1 MDDNDGTSLPANTV
15 CAATG
20 NITAWDGGRPL
31 DLKWLEDFLALVEHG
46 SFTKAAEARF
56 VSQPAFSRRIRAL
69 ENWLGVELI
78 DRNAYPTRLTAL
90 GEEYTEAIRELV
102 ARTYRLRS
110 EMRARDAAGDRLV
123 VSTQHSLSVTFCPRW
138 FGEIRPLLGENSIRV
153 KAHNLHDCLDQFL
166 SGQSDLLLCYYSPDV
181 YPELER
187 SDLARL
193 ELGTEQLIPVASP
206 ALAAGGG
213 RRYPLVGFPSESFF
227 GRLVQTECIPATR
240 DSGVEFELIFE
251 TALSESARALSL
263 EGTGLAW
270 LPASLVRRDLEEGR
284 LARVPDLPAV
294 AMQVVLIM
302 NRANRKKVLH
312 AIWDYMESAHAGML
326 SVAP

>member
-1 MDDNDGTSLPANTV
+1 MIM
-15 CAATG
+15 TG
-20 NITAWDGGRPL
+20 LRGRPIPFAQRPVTLLHEQGRASL

-78 DRNAYPTRLTAL
+78 DRNAYPTRLTRL
-90 GEEYTEAIRELV
+90 GEDYTDSIRDLV

-138 FGEIRPLLGENSIRV
+138 FGEIRPLLGDNSIRV

-166 SGQSDLLLCYYSPDV
+166 SGQSDLLLCYFSPDV

-193 ELGTEQLIPVASP
+193 QLGTEQLIPVAAP
-206 ALAAGGG
+206 ALVAAGGAH
-213 RRYPLVGFPSESFF
+213 YPLVGFPTESFF
-227 GRLVQTECIPATR
+227 GRLVQTDCIPASME
-240 DSGVEFELIFE
+240 SGVEFDLVFE
-251 TALSESARALSL
+251 TALSESARALAL

-270 LPASLVRRDLEEGR
+270 LPASLVRRDLEDGR
-284 LARVPDLPAV
+284 LARVPHLPAV
-294 AMQVVLIM
+294 PMQVVLIM
-302 NRANRKKVLH
+302 NRANQKKVLRS
-312 AIWDYMESAHAGML
+312 IWEYMESDHAGML